1 MHDNSP
7 EPERQKA
14 RSRPAEGF
22 SSQERAAIKEHA
34 AELKAQGRNGRAADK
49 AAANEAALLAK
60 IAEMPEHD
68 RALAERVHA
77 IVTACAPDLEPK
89 LYYGQP
95 GYARNGKV
103 LCFFRSGQGDKER
116 YSTFGFSVQA
126 NLDDESGLWA
136 TSYALTE
143 PTEAAWAT
151 LEKLIRKAA
160 R

>member
-1 MHDNSP
+1 MT
-7 EPERQKA
+7 EKA
-14 RSRPAEGF
+14 TRPDPRTDGDAM
-22 SSQERAAIKEHA
+22 SAQERAAIKERA
-34 AELKAQGRNGRAADK
+34 AELKAQGRAGKAAEK

-60 IAEMPEHD
+60 IAEMPEAD
-68 RALAERVHA
+68 RSLAERVHA

-95 GYARNGKV
+95 GYARKGKV

-126 NLDDESGLWA
+126 DLDDAGGVWA

-143 PTEAAWAT
+143 PTEAAWAE
-151 LEKLIRKAA
+151 LEKLIRKATQ
-160 R
+160 

>member
-1 MHDNSP
+1 MSATS
-7 EPERQKA
+7 A
-14 RSRPAEGF
+14 RPGAQTDGDTMSAL
-22 SSQERAAIKEHA
+22 ERAAIRERA
-34 AELKAQGRNGRAADK
+34 AELKAQGRSGKRADR

-60 IAEMPEHD
+60 IAKMPEPD
-68 RALAERVHA
+68 RGLAERVHA

-95 GYARNGKV
+95 GYARKGKV

-126 NLDDESGLWA
+126 ALDDEGGLWA

-143 PTEAAWAT
+143 PTEAAWAQ
-151 LEKLIRKAA
+151 LEKIIA
-160 R
+160 RAVQ